1 LDNKTKNKTV
11 LVTGADGFIGRQLV
25 AQLHERGIGFVAAT
39 RRQQTLCGQQT
50 IAIGD
55 IDDNTD
61 WSGALSGV
69 GSIVH
74 LAGRAHIL
82 NETEADPEQA
92 FFKVNA
98 QGSARLASQA
108 AQTGVQRFLLLSTI
122 GVYGPEHTHL
132 DINTPISPKTDY
144 GRSKLAAEKH
154 VRQFSSDTMA
164 YTILRAPLVYGPG
177 VGGRF
182 EQLLRLC
189 RTPIPLPLAGINNRR
204 SLIYSEN
211 LVDLIIHAL
220 GHKEAANKTLLVSD
234 GKDLSTPDLIRD
246 LRKSMGQ
253 APGLWPL
260 PKPVLDMG
268 AKMLGR
274 SDQWAKLSGTLC
286 VDSLDL
292 RQTLDW
298 TPPFSPQDGLAKT
311 ATWFKQNSKHR

>member
-1 LDNKTKNKTV
+1 MNEKTKKQSV

-25 AQLHERGIGFVAAT
+25 ARLRERGIGLVAAT
-39 RRQQTLCGQQT
+39 RHQQTLSGLQT
-50 IAIGD
+50 VAVGD
-55 IDDNTD
+55 IDGNTD

-69 GSIVH
+69 GSVVH
-74 LAGRAHIL
+74 LAARAHIL
-82 NETEADPEQA
+82 KESEADPEQA

-108 AQTGVQRFLLLSTI
+108 ARAGVKRFLLLSTI
-122 GVYGPEHTHL
+122 GVYGPEHIHL
-132 DINTPISPKTDY
+132 HKNTPVSPETDY

-189 RTPIPLPLAGINNRR
+189 RTPFPLPLAGITNRR

-211 LVDLIIHAL
+211 LVDLILHAL
-220 GHKEAANKTLLVSD
+220 GHKEAADKTLLVSD
-234 GKDLSTPDLIRD
+234 GKDLSTPDLIRE

-260 PKPVLDMG
+260 PKPVLDVG

-274 SDQWAKLSGTLC
+274 SSQWAKLSGTLC
-286 VDSLDL
+286 LDSQDL

-311 ATWFKQNSKHR
+311 AIWSRQNSKHP